1 MTDLPNRIEHTVLG
15 PTTQW
20 ADVAKT
26 LDAAIQFGMRA
37 CVPPSYVEQAVDY
50 APTVDVTTVVGFPHG
65 HHETAIK
72 CEEAETAWQAG
83 AAEVDVVCNLGS
95 LLDGDDQALLM
106 ELEDVV
112 ASVPIPVKVIVESPL
127 LDTGELE
134 RACAAAS
141 DADADYVKTATGF
154 SEGGA
159 TLEDVSAMAEHLPVK
174 ASGGIRSWSFA
185 EELLDAG
192 AERIGTS
199 SGVDIV
205 EEYRDANE

>member
-1 MTDLPNRIEHTVLG
+1 MTELPDRIEHTVLG
-15 PTTQW
+15 PRTQW

-26 LDAAIQFGMRA
+26 LDAAIQYGMRA
-37 CVPPSYVEQAVDY
+37 CVPPCYVDRATAY

-83 AAEVDVVCNLGS
+83 AAEVDVVCNIGS
-95 LLDGDDQALLM
+95 LLDRDEEAVRT

-127 LDTGELE
+127 LDGDQRD

-141 DADADYVKTATGF
+141 DADAAYVKTATGF

-159 TLEDVSAMAEHLPVK
+159 TIEDVSAMAEYLPVK